1 MICSCF
7 LTIVFLI
14 LFFFFLSEN
23 FVKIAKKMQQ
33 DEEVKFHIPIEADI
47 HKEVAAEHESGVSQS
62 DKEKINFWSGD
73 ACKLEEYSERIG
85 TFDGAVMANVLCRL
99 PDPIACLDGLSAV
112 VNKGGVV
119 VIVTPFSWLE
129 NYTHR
134 SKWLGGFY
142 DPVSG
147 EAIYSKDH
155 LSSLMEA
162 RGFEKIHEE
171 EMPLLIREHQRKYQ
185 YIVSEATGW
194 RKK

>member
-1 MICSCF
+1 
-7 LTIVFLI
+7 
-14 LFFFFLSEN
+14 
-23 FVKIAKKMQQ
+23 MQQ

-47 HKEVAAEHESGVSQS
+47 HKEVAAEHEAGVSQS

-147 EAIYSKDH
+147 EAIYSKDN